1 MTEPSNEPVE
11 ESTANETSES
21 AEVSDNQDGASLTG
35 AKIAEDPS
43 DKITE
48 SAPDFETSPKDEYA
62 FDARLYTEDGKFNK
76 DGAKEFLD
84 ELKEKEE
91 KYEKRILDL
100 RRKVSD
106 GKAIED
112 KEKIFQDFAPANEKH
127 MKYFDET
134 TPENI
139 KQEIKSIT
147 DKLAERYYDSAL
159 TQRQADDITNTVLDV
174 MESVGLLDTRTE
186 EDKYIARQEWIKT
199 QKQALGANA
208 DNIIRAS
215 RNFVENTHMFDAK
228 TKNTLIELMESVG
241 APVISAIHQ
250 IADSKA
256 GNIPV
261 NVSNL
266 GGLKS
271 DVELYEEYMRPD
283 TGELRRQEIINQR
296 AAAGRTGRLSE
307 ITNNL

>member
-1 MTEPSNEPVE
+1 
-11 ESTANETSES
+11 
-21 AEVSDNQDGASLTG
+21 
-35 AKIAEDPS
+35 
-43 DKITE
+43 
-48 SAPDFETSPKDEYA
+48 
-62 FDARLYTEDGKFNK
+62 
-76 DGAKEFLD
+76 
-84 ELKEKEE
+84 
-91 KYEKRILDL
+91 
-100 RRKVSD
+100 
-106 GKAIED
+106 
-112 KEKIFQDFAPANEKH
+112 